1 MAVFIFARSL
11 KKKSLS
17 NATFLLSSW
26 MPVFTAS
33 AIAFSH
39 GSNAVLDVMKTGE
52 INDEAE
58 VPVAVMMTKGIG
70 LIAGLWFIGRYV
82 SKTVSSSL
90 TKIPLSCLLLAWSR
104 LLRFW
109 ACRFHPRTS

>member
-1 MAVFIFARSL
+1 M

-17 NATFLLSSW
+17 NATFLLFSW

-52 INDEAE
+52 IND
-58 VPVAVMMTKGIG
+58 
-70 LIAGLWFIGRYV
+70 
-82 SKTVSSSL
+82 
-90 TKIPLSCLLLAWSR
+90 
-104 LLRFW
+104 
-109 ACRFHPRTS
+109 